1 MKKSLMLAALLIV
14 GTSLAAQSSDIGSEK
29 LNETLIT
36 TENFETTIL
45 DTAKDVTIVTQE
57 DIQNKGATTV
67 AQALQ
72 GVPGLTVSL
81 MDGTDATFDLRGFG
95 ATAGQN
101 TLVLLDGIPLNSV
114 QGSGYDTSQIPVSM
128 IDKIEVIPSG
138 GNIMYGDGAIGGVIN
153 IITKAPMDKANYG
166 SVGLEASSW
175 GTLNGNLH
183 YGTKVTNKL
192 LVDAAYNGYKSH
204 GYRSISNPNYDKDD
218 AKNSVWLRGKYLL
231 DDGSIDVKYRHSN
244 TDDYYTGSLTEKQ
257 FDDNPKQSSGDAG
270 VAKTTDDSYSA
281 KYTTK
286 ISENLN
292 FMVYGGYDRKEY
304 KGNAYYPSSNYF
316 SNIHYVTT
324 QYYAKPQ
331 FKYTYAENSYVIL
344 GGDFKDGKSK
354 DKLISVEDKKKKSYA
369 GYILNKT
376 TIGNFQF
383 SQGFRHE
390 KLDYK
395 TPINSVYSSKDF
407 NANSWELTG
416 NYLYSDSG
424 SVYISYNY
432 GFRGPSIQELNWW
445 DGDIKLQKNNSYE
458 IGIKDMYKNTFISA
472 SVFRID
478 TENEIFYD
486 SPDPNWQT
494 QKNKNFDGKVRRV
507 GGQIS
512 LQHYFDKLILRENL
526 TYIQPKVKS
535 GKYSGKEFPGV
546 SRWNANIGATY
557 NFTEKLLAN
566 FDLYYVSKAYV
577 NDDFANKFGKL
588 NSHTTADINIKYQF
602 NEGLEVYTGIR
613 NLFDKKYANAVFGT
627 TQKGYYPADGRS
639 YYAGFRYNF

>member
-1 MKKSLMLAALLIV
+1 M
-14 GTSLAAQSSDIGSEK
+14 
-29 LNETLIT
+29 
-36 TENFETTIL
+36 
-45 DTAKDVTIVTQE
+45 
-57 DIQNKGATTV
+57 
-67 AQALQ
+67 
-72 GVPGLTVSL
+72 
-81 MDGTDATFDLRGFG
+81 
-95 ATAGQN
+95 
-101 TLVLLDGIPLNSV
+101 
-114 QGSGYDTSQIPVSM
+114 
-128 IDKIEVIPSG
+128 
-138 GNIMYGDGAIGGVIN
+138 
-153 IITKAPMDKANYG
+153 
-166 SVGLEASSW
+166 
-175 GTLNGNLH
+175 
-183 YGTKVTNKL
+183 
-192 LVDAAYNGYKSH
+192 
-204 GYRSISNPNYDKDD
+204 
-218 AKNSVWLRGKYLL
+218 
-231 DDGSIDVKYRHSN
+231 
-244 TDDYYTGSLTEKQ
+244 
-257 FDDNPKQSSGDAG
+257 
-270 VAKTTDDSYSA
+270 
-281 KYTTK
+281 
-286 ISENLN
+286 
-292 FMVYGGYDRKEY
+292 
-304 KGNAYYPSSNYF
+304 
-316 SNIHYVTT
+316 
-324 QYYAKPQ
+324 
-331 FKYTYAENSYVIL
+331 
-344 GGDFKDGKSK
+344 
-354 DKLISVEDKKKKSYA
+354 
-369 GYILNKT
+369 NKT

-627 TQKGYYPADGRS
+627 TQKGYYPAAVS
-639 YYAGFRYNF
+639 YTHLTLPTTPYV